1 MAKNRN
7 RPRNKPN
14 PKLHELQNQYKDGKK
29 VPSHSDKK
37 TATGKADDTMQKFH
51 NPYNFIPTPSRE
63 GYVGDLGDGD
73 PRGHHVYHTGC
84 YSGRI
89 RVKMTTVTPL
99 IIPDTANSFECENGH
114 KAYDPLRDEKG
125 LPIVPPTSIKGM
137 LRAAFEAVTNSRMGV
152 FAGHDARLAYRMEA
166 REGLSMV
173 PARIEPGDNGLKVR
187 LMMGTTKGLPTY
199 ANKNGAGRW
208 SIPGNLMYAAWLYC
222 YNAADKTTATA
233 PVVIKCSDGTI
244 LKHGDPLRVRVKKF
258 VKKDKKTKNDLF
270 TYWRVIQFT
279 SINGDSWV
287 DPPRDATTLKWHKPV
302 DSTIMEF
309 EGYLCITN
317 RNIGNK
323 HDERVFFDVEPGGES
338 KIFPLSDDL
347 IAEWNLLISDYKA
360 VNKDKLEK
368 RTSSEDVA
376 DRDYARYLGDEPGET
391 AFSRHVYM
399 EEKDLALK
407 KGALCYAR
415 FDEAGDKL
423 TGLYPVMIS
432 RQFFAQSPKQ
442 RLHESL
448 WPATEMSQLSPADRV
463 FGWVGQDGKA
473 KSAYRG
479 NLRVGHVR
487 CLEDCP
493 QKALDTFGDGL
504 PLAILGQPKPQQGRF
519 YMAKNTN
526 GDPVDKGISKEDA
539 GYIDDNWLRG
549 RKVYPHHGH
558 LVELGGYWDNPMED
572 RTQKAINGFFQEY
585 RQPHKGYEETINDG
599 RKKETIVKVNDEDVF
614 TLLEGEKNEQRTSQN
629 RSITGWV
636 RPKVAF
642 EFDLWVDNLS
652 QFELGALL
660 WLLSLKE
667 NHCHRLGGAKPLGL
681 GSVRLEIDR
690 AQTQLATG
698 QEMKQRYQSLTG
710 LDGGLWPKAADK
722 ENVIDGAI
730 EAYKRAIT
738 SASTNDKEFEKVSY
752 IAAFLRA
759 AKGYDD
765 KLPVHYPRARQSN
778 QQEGKPAPPNPNGE
792 SFRWFVFNEGDR
804 DNRYCLPDIRK
815 DAGLTILSPPRK
827 KIEG

>member
-1 MAKNRN
+1 MTLGAFHIIVKGNKTKYTFNYPDRN
-7 RPRNKPN
+7 GETRNIMPDLTSVE
-14 PKLHELQNQYKDGKK
+14 PSLQPISEKIKEGDK
-29 VPSHSDKK
+29 VEFDI
-37 TATGKADDTMQKFH
+37 ANGKAYNVRPVGSDWRGPEPDAGKDKMGDFH

-63 GYVGDLGDGD
+63 NYVGDLGDGN
-73 PRGHHVYHTGC
+73 PRGHHVYHEDC

-99 IIPDTANSFECENGH
+99 IVPDTAKVDPNIEH
-114 KAYDPLRDEKG
+114 KKYDPLLDEKG

-152 FAGHDARLAYRMEA
+152 FAGHDDRLAYRMEA

-173 PARIEPGDNGLKVR
+173 PARIEQDGEGLKVR

-208 SIPGNLMYAAWLYC
+208 SIPGNLMYAAWIWRHDNNKNTLQIEEIQL
-222 YNAADKTTATA
+222 
-233 PVVIKCSDGTI
+233 PDGS
-244 LKHGDPLRVRVKKF
+244 LLRHGDHINARLVKF
-258 VKKDKKTKNDLF
+258 TKNNIF
-270 TYWRVIQFT
+270 SYWRVMEI
-279 SINGDSWV
+279 SRYGDNSWV
-287 DPPRDATTLKWHKPV
+287 KLANINDIISTHWSIGDAPV
-302 DSTIMEF
+302 DI
-309 EGYLCITN
+309 EGYVCITN
-317 RNIGNK
+317 RNIKNK
-323 HDERVFFDVEPGGES
+323 HDERVFFDAEPDKNEKLKLYDLSKEMKKFWKELIRNYQQTHEKELQERKRTEKNPWDYLGKEPG
-338 KIFPLSDDL
+338 K
-347 IAEWNLLISDYKA
+347 
-360 VNKDKLEK
+360 
-368 RTSSEDVA
+368 
-376 DRDYARYLGDEPGET
+376 T
-391 AFSRHVYM
+391 AWSRHVYTPGDL
-399 EEKDLALK
+399 ELKD
-407 KGALCYAR
+407 GALCYAR
-415 FDEAGDKL
+415 FDEAGNKL
-423 TGLYPVMIS
+423 IGLYPVMIS
-432 RQFFAQSPKQ
+432 RQLFAQSPKQ

-463 FGWVGQDGKA
+463 FGWVGQEGKA

-493 QKALDTFGDGL
+493 QKALDTFDDGL

-558 LVELGGYWDNPMED
+558 LAWLSGYWDNPMED
-572 RTQKAINGFFQEY
+572 RTQTAVEHNGKTYFQEY
-585 RQPHKGYEETINDG
+585 RQPRASD
-599 RKKETIVKVNDEDVF
+599 D
-614 TLLEGEKNEQRTSQN
+614 NEQRTSQN

-652 QFELGALL
+652 KFELGALL
-660 WLLSLKE
+660 WLLSLEE
-667 NHCHRLGGAKPLGL
+667 NHCHRLGGAKPLGP

-690 AQTQLATG
+690 DQTQLATG
-698 QEMKQRYQSLTG
+698 QEMKARYQSLTD

-759 AKGYDD
+759 AKGYDN
-765 KLPVHYPRARQSN
+765 KLPVHYPRARWGDRLEKIS
-778 QQEGKPAPPNPNGE
+778 PNPNGE
-792 SFRWFVFNEGDR
+792 SFKWFVENEKR
-804 DNRYCLPDIRK
+804 DKLSLPDILCDK
-815 DAGLTILSPPRK
+815 GLPIL
-827 KIEG
+827 